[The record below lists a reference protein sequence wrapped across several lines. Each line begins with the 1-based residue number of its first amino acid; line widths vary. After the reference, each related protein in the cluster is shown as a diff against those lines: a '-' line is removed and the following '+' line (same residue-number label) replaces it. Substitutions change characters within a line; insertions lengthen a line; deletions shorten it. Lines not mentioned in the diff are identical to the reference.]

1 MLSDRRAIWLTVV
14 LVGLLVLAETYF
26 PFFVGDPLPLP
37 VWFFAASLGVLV
49 LLVAAVALLDR
60 GITVLLGGW
69 RPGVLMGLGWAVVIL
84 QLYLA
89 GGGSAWLP
97 YLWASLPFAAW
108 VVRGDRRETEANPG
122 AALIVLLAVL
132 LSTDFYHRF
141 WLLTADPSPV
151 SLGAGAALGA
161 AGAWILMNLP
171 GLLSPLGS
179 TLWKHRRRAGLA
191 LFVGIVFVSMMW
203 LTDRNPAHWEIQSN
217 FTGVLRKLE
226 VPEAASPK
234 KSPNIVLVS
243 IDGLRRDHVT
253 PPFPEDLELEAL
265 RKLRR
270 ESVRFPRAYS
280 PSSWTLPA
288 HASMMSGVLPVDHGA
303 VAHEFS
309 GIRSDRPLFPQY
321 LQRFGYRTAAFTG
334 GGYVDQR
341 LGFRRGFDHF
351 RQIQAPYRRF
361 VPGIVEITS
370 GLLSFTRYHLR
381 VKIRDHAPDPPRPAE
396 PVLRRAREWIRS
408 QSDTPGPFFAF
419 VHTNQLRDHA
429 RPFEDS
435 LAELRA
441 KNPDLARA
449 FQGETRQGFD
459 PDVPLSDREKNAFL
473 DREPFLSD
481 TALKRFRKRARRF
494 YRGSD
499 WQREAMRQVVRLYP
513 PDLKRLVKATL
524 ANLPAEEWENL
535 STMNRKEAE
544 WALGW
549 KQIARNLR
557 TLTEDYFR
565 ARRWLYRHELRRVD
579 RELQTFIEFLEREN
593 LYEESIVV
601 LVSDH
606 GEGFSRDPFLV
617 GHGVRK
623 DLDWEGQLHE
633 TLLHVPLWV
642 KLPGGRGAGTNRES
656 LVQLTDLFPM
666 LFRHL
671 GLSLARWP
679 RGVVPGNVLP
689 DTPDEP
695 PRERRIVRGSV
706 IAGKSRMANLFVQD
720 RDHKLVLNLPRRTL
734 FAHERTPSGEKPVR
748 LSDVPGERREAL
760 RAAFR
765 EHLKR
770 FSTGSNPYPGAQ
782 NFRQRWVQQI
792 LKERP

>member
-1 MLSDRRAIWLTVV
+1 MLSDRRWIWITVV

-37 VWFFAASLGVLV
+37 LWFFAASLGALV

-60 GITVLLGGW
+60 WARRLLGGW
-69 RPGVLMGLGWAVVIL
+69 RPGTWIGLGWAVVIL

-89 GGGSAWLP
+89 GGGHAWLP
-97 YLWASLPFAAW
+97 YVWASLPFAAW
-108 VVRGDRRETEANPG
+108 FAGGTRDDPDGTPLI
-122 AALIVLLAVL
+122 ALLVAL

-141 WLLTADPSPV
+141 WVLTADPTPV
-151 SLGAGAALGA
+151 SLGAGAVLGA

-179 TLWKHRRRAGLA
+179 TLWKHRWRAGMA

-203 LTDRNPAHWEIQSN
+203 MTDRNPAHWEIQPN
-217 FTGVLRKLE
+217 FTGVLQELE
-226 VPEAASPK
+226 APDVLPATK
-234 KSPNIVLVS
+234 FPNIVLVS

-253 PPFPEDLELEAL
+253 PPLPVDLELEAL

-270 ESVRFPRAYS
+270 ESVRFTRAYS

-288 HASMMSGVLPVDHGA
+288 HASMMSGLLPVDHGA

-321 LQRFGYRTAAFTG
+321 LRRFGYRTAAFTG

-341 LGFRRGFDHF
+341 LGFRRGFDRF
-351 RQIQAPYRRF
+351 RQIEAPYRRF

-370 GLLSFTRYHLR
+370 GLLSTTRYHLP
-381 VKIRDHAPDPPRPAE
+381 VKIRDHAPDPPRPTE

-408 QSDTPGPFFAF
+408 QSDEPDPFFAF

-429 RPFEDS
+429 RPFDES
-435 LAELRA
+435 LAELRPQ
-441 KNPDLARA
+441 KPDLARA
-449 FQGETRQGFD
+449 FQGDTRQNFD
-459 PDVPLSDREKNAFL
+459 PDAPLTDREKNTFL
-473 DREPFLSD
+473 EREPFLSD
-481 TALKRFRKRARRF
+481 TALKRFRERTRHF

-513 PDLKRLVKATL
+513 PDMQRLVKATL
-524 ANLPAEEWENL
+524 ANLPTEEWEKL
-535 STMNRKEAE
+535 STMNRTEAE

-549 KQIARNLR
+549 KKIGRKLR
-557 TLTEDYFR
+557 TFTEDHFR
-565 ARRWLYRHELRRVD
+565 ARRWLYRRELRRVD
-579 RELQTFIEFLEREN
+579 RELRTFIEFLEREN

-606 GEGFSRDPFLV
+606 GEGFSRNPFLV

-633 TLLHVPLWV
+633 TLLHVPLWI
-642 KLPGGRGAGTNRES
+642 KLPGGKGAGINREA

-671 GLSLARWP
+671 DLNLSRWP

-689 DTPDEP
+689 DTPDAP
-695 PRERRIVRGSV
+695 PGERRIVRGSV
-706 IAGKSRMANLFVQD
+706 IAGKSHMANLFVQD
-720 RDHKLVLNLPRRTL
+720 RNHKLVLNLPRRTL
-734 FAHERTPSGEKPVR
+734 FAHERTPSGEKLVQV
-748 LSDVPGERREAL
+748 SDVPGNRRAVL

-770 FSTGSNPYPGAQ
+770 FSTSNNPYPGAET
-782 NFRQRWVQQI
+782 FRQGWVDQI
-792 LKERP
+792 LEDRP